1 MPQMQQTGS
10 LVWDAVISAIDACA
24 ARQSLCDAN
33 AAIWDRDAD
42 NAAMPQTQQYPLQ
55 YAVNATRGLGCC
67 KTSICFGVS
76 CCKTRKCFIVL
87 VLCPMSLT
95 MTQSRRHPG
104 DRVH

>member
-55 YAVNATRGLGCC
+55 YAVNATRGFGETRYCFDVSSHAATSATSNWVGCFSFVS
-67 KTSICFGVS
+67 TS
-76 CCKTRKCFIVL
+76 L
-87 VLCPMSLT
+87 V
-95 MTQSRRHPG
+95 
-104 DRVH
+104 